1 MMYRALLYN
10 NYQNCSYGRSS
21 LLVQIDEQD
30 QKVTYSKNVTARS
43 GSPGSGSPSQGVQTK
58 SSPDCCGKINGII
71 IIRVTASLHFHWES
85 NYAGLV
91 LLYSTVDTV

>member
-30 QKVTYSKNVTARS
+30 QKVRNPVKARS

-58 SSPDCCGKINGII
+58 SPSPDCCGKINGII